1 MFGKKNRKNTIEV
14 SKLSSLIADNVVVV
28 GDVLFSGGLRVDG
41 RIEGNV
47 LGKPGE
53 QSLVVL
59 SRKGCVV
66 GRVHAFDAVINGA
79 ISGDLE
85 VEHFLELQAG
95 AKVSGNI
102 IYRQLQMECGAT
114 IEGKLV
120 RREEFSHDESYSG
133 YASGDSAA
141 ASESDSSSSSSSSR
155 SSSSSGSGRSSSSSG
170 NSSSSSLASSV
181 STPDVFRPARASH
194 RGK

>member
-47 LGKPGE
+47 LGKPDE

-120 RREEFSHDESYSG
+120 RRDEFSHSDS
-133 YASGDSAA
+133 YASDTA
-141 ASESDSSSSSSSSR
+141 SSSSSSSDQDSSSSSR
-155 SSSSSGSGRSSSSSG
+155 STSSSSSGRGASSSSS
-170 NSSSSSLASSV
+170 SSSSSLASSV

>member
-47 LGKPGE
+47 LGKPDE

-120 RREEFSHDESYSG
+120 RRDEFSHSDS
-133 YASGDSAA
+133 YASDTASSSDQDSSSSSRSTSSSSSGRSA
-141 ASESDSSSSSSSSR
+141 SSSSSSSS
-155 SSSSSGSGRSSSSSG
+155 SG
-170 NSSSSSLASSV
+170 SLASSV